1 MPEPLLPCTDDCMG
15 ANISGEDATQQ
26 VLDGVRRIVQAL
38 RESSRLAERRVG
50 LTSAQLFVLQKL
62 AESPAISVNELAAAT
77 HTHQSSV
84 SVVVRRLAQQ
94 GLVRRTRSAVDGR
107 SVTLTLSSRGE
118 RAAAQVPD
126 LAQARLVDAVGRLTA
141 ARRRQLAS
149 TLGEVAR
156 TLAGHDGAPAM
167 FFEDVRARRSSRA

>member
-1 MPEPLLPCTDDCMG
+1 MG
-15 ANISGEDATQQ
+15 TNISERGATQQ
-26 VLDGVRRIVQAL
+26 VLDAVRRIVQAL
-38 RESSRLAERRVG
+38 RESSRQAERRVG

-62 AESPAISVNELAAAT
+62 AESPASSVNELAAMT

-84 SVVVRRLAQQ
+84 SVVVRKLVQQ
-94 GLVRRTRSAVDGR
+94 GLVRSTRSTEDGR
-107 SVTLTLSSRGE
+107 RVELTLSGRGR

-126 LAQARLVDAVGRLTA
+126 LAQARLVDAIAHLTL

-156 TLAGHDGAPAM
+156 TLAGHDRVPAM
-167 FFEDVRARRSSRA
+167 FFEERRARRTSRA